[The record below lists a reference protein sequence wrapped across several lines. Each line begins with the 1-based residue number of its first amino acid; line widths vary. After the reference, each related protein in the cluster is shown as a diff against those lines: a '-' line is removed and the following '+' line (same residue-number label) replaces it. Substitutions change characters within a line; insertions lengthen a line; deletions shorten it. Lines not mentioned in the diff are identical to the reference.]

1 MWYFF
6 PFSSLI
12 LLVAFSVKSTH
23 LDIREGTM
31 RWSLVGCS
39 LRGCKELNITE
50 HEHMHA
56 YNEVEHE
63 SHYRIVIIKD
73 CKDWQ
78 FICSCLT
85 HQHLQAPISSEVRG
99 HLATSETSWL
109 WCAIHPISLCNGYHR
124 EILSMSGPVPIVTA
138 LMNSITIYHRPE
150 SLKSSLIFPSFSSIT

>member
-1 MWYFF
+1 MWYSF

-12 LLVAFSVKSTH
+12 LLIAFSVKSTH

-39 LRGCKELNITE
+39 LQGCKELNITE

-63 SHYRIVIIKD
+63 SHCHIVIVKD

-78 FICSCLT
+78 FICSCLS
-85 HQHLQAPISSEVRG
+85 HQHLQATISSEVQG
-99 HLATSETSWL
+99 HLATQRHLDSD
-109 WCAIHPISLCNGYHR
+109 
-124 EILSMSGPVPIVTA
+124 VPFTPFHYVADTTLRFSPCLA
-138 LMNSITIYHRPE
+138 LFLLLLPWWIQSPFIIGQ
-150 SLKSSLIFPSFSSIT
+150 KA